1 MALTERL
8 ADDMKSALR
17 NRETVRLGLIRMI
30 RAQIK
35 NREIAKGKDLPDEET
50 VEVISSL
57 IKSRREAR
65 EYAVK
70 DDRKDLI
77 AQADE
82 ELEILASYLPD
93 QLSEEEIRS
102 VVRDVIDRSGTA
114 GPGDLGRIM
123 GAVMPR
129 VKGKADGRL
138 VNHIV
143 RECLTM
149 GTTQTGRTERARR
162 TA

>member
-8 ADDMKSALR
+8 ADDMKSTLR

-30 RAQIK
+30 RAQVK
-35 NREIAKGKDLPDEET
+35 NREIAKGKDLSDEET
-50 VEVISSL
+50 VEVVSSL
-57 IKSRREAR
+57 IKSRKESL
-65 EYAVK
+65 EFAVK
-70 DDRKDLI
+70 GDRKDLA
-77 AQADE
+77 AQAEE
-82 ELEILASYLPD
+82 ELKILASYLPE

-102 VVRDVIDRSGTA
+102 VVRDAIDQTGA
-114 GPGDLGRIM
+114 EGPGDLGRIM

-143 RECLTM
+143 RECLNTRAM
-149 GTTQTGRTERARR
+149 RTG
-162 TA
+162 

>member
-30 RAQIK
+30 RAQVK
-35 NREIAKGKDLPDEET
+35 NREIAKGKDLSDEEA
-50 VEVISSL
+50 VEVVSSL
-57 IKSRREAR
+57 IKSRKESL
-65 EYAVK
+65 EFAVK
-70 DDRKDLI
+70 GDRKDLV
-77 AQADE
+77 AQAEE
-82 ELEILASYLPD
+82 ELKILASYLPE

-102 VVRDVIDRSGTA
+102 VVREAIDQTGA
-114 GPGDLGRIM
+114 EGPGDLGRIM

-129 VKGKADGRL
+129 VKGRADGRL

-143 RECLTM
+143 RECLA
-149 GTTQTGRTERARR
+149 TQTTRTG
-162 TA
+162 

>member
-1 MALTERL
+1 MALTDRL

-35 NREIAKGKDLPDEET
+35 NREIAKGKDLSDEEA
-50 VEVISSL
+50 VEVVSSL
-57 IKSRREAR
+57 IKSRKEAL
-65 EYAVK
+65 EFAVK
-70 DDRKDLI
+70 GDREDLV
-77 AQADE
+77 AQAEE
-82 ELEILASYLPD
+82 ELKILASYLPE

-102 VVRDVIDRSGTA
+102 VVREAIDRTGA
-114 GPGDLGRIM
+114 EGPGDLGRIM

-143 RECLTM
+143 RECLATRAM
-149 GTTQTGRTERARR
+149 GTG
-162 TA
+162 